1 MCSLSPP
8 SPISLYYFLQNNTP
22 STAKSLNSQVTSVG
36 VQLLLHLPSMV
47 PSMPPW
53 LHLHLEVLHGFTFHT
68 LKLNPFATVSILA
81 IIVAM
86 AHLDVNRDPTFL
98 LTYSI
103 RLDKSNLEE
112 QLWIKRNQG
121 GNLYWALNILVYV
134 FIKFSSWKGRKQAS
148 KQTIHRE

>member
-68 LKLNPFATVSILA
+68 LKLGSFATVLILVTIA
-81 IIVAM
+81 VVGTPRREQGP
-86 AHLDVNRDPTFL
+86 HLPLDVLDQTREVKPRRAAWNWTKSRWELVLGFKYFGIRFL
-98 LTYSI
+98 RILF
-103 RLDKSNLEE
+103 L
-112 QLWIKRNQG
+112 KR
-121 GNLYWALNILVYV
+121 
-134 FIKFSSWKGRKQAS
+134 KEAS
-148 KQTIHRE
+148 KQAIHRE